1 LKVSS
6 GGMNLNKTLKF
17 FVQIKWRYWVA
28 GVVLGV
34 LLPFVLHITSAF
46 HVFIDL
52 WFLMII
58 NTLAAIILGSLIK
71 ANRVHW
77 ALLWL
82 FPIFFLLGVYLFLPR
97 YAYYFVIVYLSTSYI
112 AYGLTS

>member
-1 LKVSS
+1 
-6 GGMNLNKTLKF
+6 MNKTLKF
-17 FVQIKWRYWVA
+17 FVQIKWRYWLA
-28 GVVLGV
+28 GIVFGFV
-34 LLPFVLHITSAF
+34 LPFILHITSAS

-58 NTLAAIILGSLIK
+58 NTLVAIILGSLIK

-77 ALLWL
+77 VLLWL
-82 FPIFFLLGVYLFLPR
+82 FPLFFLLGVHFFLPN
-97 YAYYFVIVYLSTSYI
+97 YAYYFTIIYLSTSYI

>member
-1 LKVSS
+1 
-6 GGMNLNKTLKF
+6 MNKTLKF
-17 FVQIKWRYWVA
+17 FVQIKWRYWLA
-28 GVVLGV
+28 GIVFGFV
-34 LLPFVLHITSAF
+34 LPFVLHITSAS

-58 NTLAAIILGSLIK
+58 NTLVAIILGSLIK

-77 ALLWL
+77 VLLWL
-82 FPIFFLLGVYLFLPR
+82 FPLFFLLGVHFFLPN
-97 YAYYFVIVYLSTSYI
+97 YAYYFTIIYLSTSYI